1 MESQAPRKKNCPPN
15 SIRVNSRTMTALP
28 TCPGV
33 TVEEDYPGFPVLVIK
48 TEDATAHVSLYGA
61 QVLKWVPEG
70 LEPVLYLSPKA
81 NFEKGK
87 AIRGGIPICWPW
99 FGAHPEDSTLPNHGF
114 ARTTLWKL
122 LSCEPK
128 DKEIVVKMQLPCTAE
143 TKKMFPQDFELTA
156 TISIGAK
163 ISVGIKTRN
172 LGEKSFQI
180 SSALHSYL
188 AVGDI
193 ARAQIEGLLE
203 ASYLDRVGEHTPREQ
218 KEPLKI
224 TEEVD
229 RIYKSM
235 ASHLIRDLDN
245 NRSIFVDKLGSR
257 STVVWN
263 PWKERCKEIQ
273 DLPDRDYTEFVCVET
288 SNAWTDRPTIR
299 PNMSHTLETTIG
311 LRPLG

>member
-1 MESQAPRKKNCPPN
+1 MS
-15 SIRVNSRTMTALP
+15 TLP

-33 TVEEDYPGFPVLVIK
+33 TVEEDYPGFPILVVK
-48 TEDATAHVSLYGA
+48 TEDATAHVSVYGA
-61 QVLKWVPEG
+61 QVLKWIPKG
-70 LEPVLYLSPKA
+70 HEPVLYVSPKA
-81 NFEKGK
+81 VFEEGK

-99 FGAHPEDSTLPNHGF
+99 FNAHPENPDFPSHGF
-114 ARTTLWKL
+114 ARTNKWDLV
-122 LSCEPK
+122 SCEEVS
-128 DKEIVVKMQLPCTAE
+128 KEIHLKFQLPCTEE
-143 TKKMFPQDFELTA
+143 TKKLFPHDFELTA
-156 TISIGAK
+156 TIAVGDK
-163 ISVGIKTRN
+163 LSVAIKTRN

-193 ARAQIEGLLE
+193 ERTQIDGLIE
-203 ASYLDRVGEHTPREQ
+203 ASYLDCVGERTEREQ

-245 NRSIFVDKLGSR
+245 HRSIFVDKSGSR

-263 PWKERCKEIQ
+263 PWKKRSKEIQ
-273 DLPDRDYTEFVCVET
+273 DLPDKDYTEFVCVET
-288 SNAWTDRPTIR
+288 SNAWTDRPTVR

-311 LRPLG
+311 LRPLS